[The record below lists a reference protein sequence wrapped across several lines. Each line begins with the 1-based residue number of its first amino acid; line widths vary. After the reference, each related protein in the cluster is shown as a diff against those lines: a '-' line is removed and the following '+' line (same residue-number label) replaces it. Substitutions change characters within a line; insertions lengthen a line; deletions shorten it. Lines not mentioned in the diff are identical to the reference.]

1 VHTSENFAVIR
12 ILPQRTQSTLH
23 KAHKEIKYETN
34 MIQLTQVGMKIHHAS
49 YIQTLKNKLFT
60 DEKAFKI
67 LKIKKE

>member
-1 VHTSENFAVIR
+1 M
-12 ILPQRTQSTLH
+12 L
-23 KAHKEIKYETN
+23 
-34 MIQLTQVGMKIHHAS
+34 QLTQVGMKIHHAR